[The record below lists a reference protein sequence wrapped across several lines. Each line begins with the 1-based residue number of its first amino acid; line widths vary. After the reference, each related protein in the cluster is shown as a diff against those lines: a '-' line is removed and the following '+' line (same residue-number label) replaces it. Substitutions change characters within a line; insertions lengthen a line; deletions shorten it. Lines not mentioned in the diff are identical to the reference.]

1 MNCPQCD
8 QPLTVAY
15 QPALMPGRDGYQLAT
30 CWTPDCPLNNT
41 TLVLGEH
48 ARLTPEQVAEYG
60 RANERLTTRT
70 VTS

>member
-15 QPALMPGRDGYQLAT
+15 QPALMPGRDGYDLAT
-30 CWTPDCPLNNT
+30 CWTPGCALNNC
-41 TLVLGEH
+41 TLVSGEH